1 MSTGGSGGAK
11 PRGQKKTLTV
21 GITTRNRPAALR
33 ACLASLSTVA
43 HLAPEV
49 LLFDDGSTPPASK
62 QIDGIAVAARV
73 LRDDSAP
80 GYIVGRNRLV
90 AEAQGEFVLLLD
102 DDTRLL
108 SAAAVESAIGVL
120 NADPRVGAVAF
131 AQAEQ
136 DGRPWPAGMQP
147 SGARV
152 PSLVPSFIGFA
163 HLLRRETFLRLSGY
177 RESFEFYGEEKDY
190 CLRLLEAGF
199 ETVYLP
205 DALIAHVTEG
215 TTRDARRYLRFVSRN
230 DCLNTLYNDP
240 LARLL
245 WMLPARFALY
255 FRMRRTWKID
265 DPRGGLW
272 LARDILRR
280 IPGVWKERRPVSRG
294 TLARWRALRSVQMP
308 YQAPPRAQWRSP
320 SDETRGR

>member
-1 MSTGGSGGAK
+1 MFDDRST
-11 PRGQKKTLTV
+11 
-21 GITTRNRPAALR
+21 PAA
-33 ACLASLSTVA
+33 AEQIEGMPVA
-43 HLAPEV
+43 V
-49 LLFDDGSTPPASK
+49 
-62 QIDGIAVAARV
+62 RV
-73 LRDDSAP
+73 LRDERAP

-90 AEAQGEFVLLLD
+90 SEARGEFVLLLD

-131 AQAEQ
+131 AQAEA
-136 DGRPWPAGMQP
+136 DGRPWPAAMQP

-152 PSLVPSFIGFA
+152 PSVVPSFIGFA
-163 HLLRRETFLRLSGY
+163 HMLRRETFVRLSGY

-190 CLRLLEAGF
+190 CLRLLEAGC

-215 TTRDARRYLRFVSRN
+215 TTRDPRRYLRFVSRN

-240 LARLL
+240 FARLL

-255 FRMRRTWKID
+255 FRMRRTWKIA
-265 DPRGGLW
+265 DPGGGWW
-272 LARDILRR
+272 LARDIAGRV
-280 IPGVWKERRPVSRG
+280 PGIWKQRRPVSRA
-294 TLARWRALRSVQMP
+294 TLARWRALRAAQMP
-308 YQAPPRAQWRSP
+308 YHAPRLQAGGAG
-320 SDETRGR
+320 GR